1 METAIGSSYYYQAL
15 RWCLDNSVLILGFLG
30 QALFSA
36 RFFVQWIASEKQGRS
51 IVPLSFWYLSVGGG
65 GILLIYAILRKD
77 PVFILGQGGGLVVYL
92 RNLCLIYKEYNSN
105 NAHNKIHKGS
115 E

>member
-1 METAIGSSYYYQAL
+1 METATGSPYYWQAL

-36 RFFVQWIASEKQGRS
+36 RFFVQWIASEKRGKS

-77 PVFILGQGGGLVVYL
+77 PVFILGQGGGLIVYL
-92 RNLCLIYKEYNSN
+92 RNLCLIRREYNLI
-105 NAHNKIHKGS
+105 NAHDKVPGGS